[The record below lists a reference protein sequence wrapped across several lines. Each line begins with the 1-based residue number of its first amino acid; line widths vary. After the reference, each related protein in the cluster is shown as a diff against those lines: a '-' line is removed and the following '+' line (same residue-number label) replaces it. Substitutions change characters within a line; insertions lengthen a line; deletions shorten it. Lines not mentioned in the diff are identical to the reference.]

1 MEDLTGRQLGQYR
14 IIEPLGEGGMAAV
27 YKAYQPSV
35 DRYVALKI
43 LPRHYAS
50 DPDFVHRFKQEA
62 KIIARLEHPNILPV
76 HDYGE
81 SDGYTYIVMRYVE
94 GGTLAD
100 HLLGTPLPLSQISH
114 IFAQVSSALDYAHSN
129 GVIHRDVKPS
139 NVLIDSHGNCL
150 LSDFGISRMIEATG
164 QFTVTGA
171 FIGTPT
177 YASPEQ
183 ALGQNLDGRSD
194 IYSLGVVLYEMTTG
208 RPPFQAETPMA
219 ILMKH
224 VHDPLPPPRSINP
237 ALSEEM
243 ERVILKALSKNP
255 DDRFQMAG
263 ELAKTLITLMSSE
276 ALPLET
282 EIKEMI
288 APLTEIEPSISDSA
302 QRPIPK
308 FWNLPVWGWGLI
320 GVIILSLAIGL
331 YIGESSLLSSLKGKR
346 ETAASIT
353 PALPTAT
360 TFEVPTKHTNDTP
373 GVIMPTPIASMPI
386 PTETLLVLV
395 ETPTSNGKLLS
406 NWTQVQSFPAPGNEP
421 TGIVRIGD
429 HLWVSVPCSDRFY
442 RLNLDGD
449 ILAELEMPKSGCGP
463 RNVGLIWDGTSLWG
477 TWWETV
483 VQIDPDT
490 GQALSEFEVDFDV
503 RSLAWDGSLLW
514 VVDLLG
520 NLSAYDRDG
529 HRERRL
535 GIPAFGT
542 VSAITW
548 VNGEFWMLNG
558 FGEVTRFDSDF
569 LELETFSLETACG
582 ASSFHKGTT
591 FGLFWDGESLWIAD
605 SVKNRIF
612 QCAPGE

>member
-35 DRYVALKI
+35 DRHVALKI

-50 DPDFVHRFKQEA
+50 DPDFVKRFKREA

-94 GGTLAD
+94 GGTLSD
-100 HLLGTPLPLSQISH
+100 HLRGTPLPLSQISP
-114 IFAQVSSALDYAHSN
+114 IFTQVSAALDYAHSK

-139 NVLIDSHGNCL
+139 NLLIDNQGNCL

-183 ALGQNLDGRSD
+183 ALGQSLDGRSD
-194 IYSLGVVLYEMTTG
+194 IYSLGVILYEMTTG
-208 RPPFQAETPMA
+208 QPPFDAETPMA
-219 ILMKH
+219 ILIKH
-224 VHDPLPPPRSINP
+224 VQDPLPMPRKINP
-237 ALSEEM
+237 ALPETL
-243 ERVILKALSKNP
+243 ERVILKAMAKEPEN
-255 DDRFQMAG
+255 RFQRAG
-263 ELAKTLITLMSSE
+263 ELAKALMTVAATE
-276 ALPLET
+276 APPLEHAVP
-282 EIKEMI
+282 
-288 APLTEIEPSISDSA
+288 APAELPTTLETPMAERT
-302 QRPIPK
+302 RPLLPWYRRIP
-308 FWNLPVWGWGLI
+308 GWSWI
-320 GVIILSLAIGL
+320 AIGL
-331 YIGESSLLSSLKGKR
+331 IVLLLIIGGLGDGGSLLSFLKGEQ
-346 ETAASIT
+346 ETSTPTISAYQTATALVAVAQDTTDTPLVIT
-353 PALPTAT
+353 PTSLSST
-360 TFEVPTKHTNDTP
+360 T
-373 GVIMPTPIASMPI
+373 I
-386 PTETLLVLV
+386 PTETQSTLV
-395 ETPTSNGKLLS
+395 ETSAPTSGKWS

-429 HLWVSVPCSDRFY
+429 HLWVSVPCSDRIY
-442 RLNLDGD
+442 RLNLDGN
-449 ILAELEMPKSGCGP
+449 IVAELEMPKSGCGP
-463 RNVGLIWDGTSLWG
+463 RNVGLIWDGTSIWG
-477 TWWETV
+477 TWWDTV

-490 GQALSEFEVDFDV
+490 GQTLTELEVDLDA

-514 VVDLLG
+514 VVDLMG

-529 HRERRL
+529 HRMWRL
-535 GIPAFGT
+535 GVPLFGT

-558 FGEVTRFDSDF
+558 FGDVTRFDSDF
-569 LELETFSLETACG
+569 LELETFSLEVACG
-582 ASSFHKGTT
+582 ASSFHKGTS
-591 FGLFWDGESLWIAD
+591 FGLYWDGESLWVAD

-612 QCAPGE
+612 QCRPGE